1 MAGQTVGEEKLSLFA
16 NGPLAAKNADL
27 HASVTSDLQ

>member
-1 MAGQTVGEEKLSLFA
+1 MAGQAVGEEGLSLFA